1 MRRFRPFLTL
11 FVAAVVACQASS
23 PPPVAPGAAGAMTL
37 RMLAVVVTTP
47 PAGAAVVG
55 ATVCAFTVKGTQAG
69 CGETS
74 GSGTARLI
82 LRPGTYLVVVTTR
95 GPSRLAEGRTWVDVL
110 DADAT
115 SVVQLDPH
123 STITGAV
130 KDERG
135 AAVTDA
141 EVCAHP
147 PLPSAAPTCAR
158 TAAEGKFA
166 IDVRSDV
173 YKLEVTGPPGGKL
186 IAQWAS
192 GRLSSGDADLVD
204 VRSADVAGIAVT
216 MVRGVLLSGVVRGP
230 SGPVEDAQICTRTLA
245 APLPWDCVRSKKDGS
260 YLALMEPGRYYLWT
274 VPPDNVRLVAQWYD
288 HVLEGVDT
296 TDIAM
301 DRDRQIDVTLD
312 PGPQIRGKV
321 TTTDGAPVGGALVC
335 VDTRF
340 PTGRICRPTGG
351 DGSYSVTTRP
361 ATYTVQVL
369 APRDSDL
376 MNEFFLRKRT
386 WVDANDVSLG
396 SADRTL
402 DLTLRKGLRVSGV
415 IRDTRG
421 VPLEGA
427 TINLNDEEG
436 PLVATDTDI
445 SGSYSLVVPPGT
457 YQIEVFA
464 PFRGERGDFLSQP
477 PRELVVDGFVHYDAA
492 LEDANP

>member
-1 MRRFRPFLTL
+1 VTLRLRPFLAL
-11 FVAAVVACQASS
+11 FAAAVVGCQASA
-23 PPPVAPGAAGAMTL
+23 PPAPVATAGGSIRT
-37 RMLAVVVTTP
+37 LAVVVTMA
-47 PAGAAVVG
+47 AGSAVVG
-55 ATVCAFTVKGTQAG
+55 ANVCAFTVAG
-69 CGETS
+69 AQERCGETS
-74 GSGTARLI
+74 PSGTARLT
-82 LRPGTYLVVVTTR
+82 LRPGTYSVVVTPRAPT
-95 GPSRLAEGRTWVDVL
+95 RLAEGRTWADVL

-123 STITGAV
+123 STISGIVT
-130 KDERG
+130 DERG
-135 AAVTDA
+135 AAVKDA

-147 PLPSAAPTCAR
+147 PRTLLSPTCAR
-158 TAAEGKFA
+158 SAGEGKFR

-192 GRLSSGDADLVD
+192 GRLSSGSADVVD
-204 VRSADVAGIAVT
+204 VRTADADGIAVT
-216 MVRGVLLSGVVRGP
+216 MVKGVLLSGVVRGP

-245 APLPWDCVRSKKDGS
+245 APLPWDCVRTKRNGS
-260 YLALMEPGRYYLWT
+260 YLALMEAGRYYLWT

-301 DRDRQIDVTLD
+301 DRDRQIDVALD
-312 PGPQIRGKV
+312 PGPQLRGKV
-321 TTTDGAPVGGALVC
+321 TATDGTPVGGAFVC

-340 PTGRICRPTGG
+340 PTGRICRPTAG
-351 DGSYSVTTRP
+351 DGSYTVTTRP
-361 ATYTVQVL
+361 QTYTVQVL
-369 APRDSDL
+369 APPDGDL
-376 MNEFFLRKRT
+376 ISEFWLRKRT

-396 SADRTL
+396 NADRTL
-402 DLTLRKGLRVSGV
+402 DLTLRKGVRVSGV

-427 TINLNDEEG
+427 TINLNDDDG
-436 PLVATDTDI
+436 PLVGTDTDI
-445 SGSYSLVVPPGT
+445 SGSYRMVVPSGT

-464 PFRGERGDFLSQP
+464 PFRGERGDLLSQP
-477 PRELVVDGFVHYDAA
+477 PREIVVNGYVQYDVV